1 MNLQNH
7 WYVFQGAI
15 PARIC
20 DDIIAYGEQ
29 QSEQTALTGDYDG
42 KVPTDQKDVSKL
54 YKTRNSSIVW
64 MNDQWIYR
72 EIQPYIHQANKEAGW
87 NFDWHHSESCQFTK
101 YRESQ
106 HYDWHQD
113 SWNKPYNKPRE
124 FTDGLIRKLSVT
136 VSLAD
141 GGEYEGGDLEF
152 NLRNKNE
159 DTSIIQTS
167 KEARVKGSVI
177 VFPSFVWHRVAPV
190 TKGTRYSL
198 VIWNLGFPFK

>member
-29 QSEQTALTGDYDG
+29 QSEETALTGDYDG
-42 KVPTDQKDVSKL
+42 AVPTDQKDVSKL

-72 EIQPYIHQANKEAGW
+72 EVQPYIHQANKEAGW

-124 FTDGLIRKLSVT
+124 ISDGLIRKLSVT

-141 GGEYEGGDLEF
+141 GDEYEGGDLEF

-159 DTSIIQTS
+159 DTSVIQRS

>member
-29 QSEQTALTGDYDG
+29 QSEETALTGDYDG
-42 KVPTDQKDVSKL
+42 AVPTDQKDVSKL

-72 EIQPYIHQANKEAGW
+72 EVQPYIHQANKEAGW

-159 DTSIIQTS
+159 DTSVIQRS